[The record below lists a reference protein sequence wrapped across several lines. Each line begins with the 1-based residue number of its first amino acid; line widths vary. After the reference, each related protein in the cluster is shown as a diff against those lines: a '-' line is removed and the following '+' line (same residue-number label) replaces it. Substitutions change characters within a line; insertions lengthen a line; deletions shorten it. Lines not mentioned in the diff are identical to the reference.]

1 MKLSQFKHD
10 IPRANLQIAEWM
22 NEISIEEETH
32 SEIVRQKLKLYSTS
46 SCPIFRDYMET
57 IRSEWEEEEKFTEDQ
72 VRSMDLNKYNNILTS
87 ERWSTKDPKDA
98 NILALVI
105 VS

>member
-1 MKLSQFKHD
+1 MKLSQLKHG

>member
-1 MKLSQFKHD
+1 
-10 IPRANLQIAEWM
+10 M